1 MEDFCRVLEVSR
13 SGFYAWKSRQ
23 SKPYSSRLLVSD
35 KSIVREMK
43 NFRKKH
49 RFTPGVRQFHAYL
62 KSRQLHVGLK
72 RLRRVLRH
80 NGFIGYKRRSRVKTT
95 DSNHRLTVFP
105 NLLNR
110 EFNTGAINRAWCSDI
125 TYLPTNEGFAYL
137 VSILDLG
144 SRRLVGWAL
153 GTSMTVELVKR
164 AFKMALKTRGRRVLP
179 GAIFHSDQGSQYCAH
194 AFQECLREAQMRTS
208 MSRKGEC
215 WDNAVAESFWNTV
228 KREVLGARR
237 RFTSILEAI
246 NQTQDWIM
254 YYNTERPH
262 SALRMLSPLAYE
274 AQLTTR

>member
-1 MEDFCRVLEVSR
+1 MDVSR
-13 SGFYAWKSRQ
+13 SGFYAWKARQ
-23 SKPYSSRLLVSD
+23 GKSQPCRLLVSD
-35 KSIVREMK
+35 KSIIREMK
-43 NFRKKH
+43 AFRKKH

-62 KSRQLHVGLK
+62 KARQLHVGLK

-95 DSNHRLTVFP
+95 DSNHRLGVFP

-110 EFNTGAINRAWCSDI
+110 QFNAGVINRAWCSDI

-137 VSILDLG
+137 VSIIDLG

-164 AFKMALKTRGRRVLP
+164 AFKMALKTRGCRSLP
-179 GAIFHSDQGSQYCAH
+179 GAIFHSDQGSQYCSH
-194 AFQECLREAQMRTS
+194 AFQQCLREAQMRTS

-246 NQTQDWIM
+246 NLTQDWIL
-254 YYNTERPH
+254 YYNAERPH

-274 AQLTTR
+274 AQLTIR